1 MNFSHII
8 HKGFALKDDIYILS
22 SQANQAFYVEDDKGK
37 RWAHDVSMK
46 PRDSYQLG
54 ANMTVDDDDDDDES
68 YPQCAPP
75 NM

>member
-1 MNFSHII
+1 
-8 HKGFALKDDIYILS
+8 
-22 SQANQAFYVEDDKGK
+22 
-37 RWAHDVSMK
+37 MK

-75 NM
+75 NMSKEDEFRDIAN